1 VTGPLFAAAS
11 GAGAGPAAGLAAVER
26 RLARAAEAAGRSRR
40 ELTLVAVSKT
50 RPVEDI
56 AALAALGVRDFGE
69 SKWQELAPKAE
80 QLAATGLSWHF
91 LGRLQRNK
99 ARAIGATASAV
110 HSLDREELC
119 GPLARGAADA
129 ESELDVFVQV
139 SLDGDPTR
147 GGVLPTGLE
156 ALADAVPARPA
167 FAELRRLSAS
177 VQASHP
183 QASSLS
189 AGMSGDL
196 EDAVAEGAT
205 HLRIGTALF
214 GSRA

>member
-1 VTGPLFAAAS
+1 
-11 GAGAGPAAGLAAVER
+11 
-26 RLARAAEAAGRSRR
+26 
-40 ELTLVAVSKT
+40 LTLVAVSKT
-50 RPVEDI
+50 RPVQDI

-80 QLAATGLSWHF
+80 QLAATDLSWHF

-99 ARAIGATASAV
+99 ARAVGVTASVV
-110 HSLDREELC
+110 HSLDRVELC
-119 GPLARGAADA
+119 LPLSRGAADA
-129 ESELDVFVQV
+129 GRELDVFVQV

-156 ALADAVPARPA
+156 ALADAVAGCPGLRLVGLMSIAPRDSPARPA

-177 VQASHP
+177 LQVSHP
-183 QASSLS
+183 QASNLS